1 MLSWI
6 PNSIAA
12 NRIAIRNDAI
22 SRRSCLCPHPRSSRM
37 IVIEVS
43 PKVILSTLGLSPIP
57 IPFHL
62 EIRPV
67 HISHVVTVSKCC
79 KFSGGT
85 EGSLAQ
91 IIANLVTGNFQTAN
105 RVSDCDDASSP
116 PLIEGLVGVGLGSV
130 IWEELVEGSVESF
143 GVDDASDG
151 QFGGAG
157 GVSWLRIASVAGHP
171 ANVIVFLCWP
181 NSGPE
186 CESFLICDALSI
198 IREELA
204 TRVFLSVLAWYGH
217 EQ

>member
-22 SRRSCLCPHPRSSRM
+22 SRRIRLRPHPRSSSM
-37 IVIEVS
+37 IMIEVS
-43 PKVILSTLGLSPIP
+43 PKVVLSTLGLSPIP
-57 IPFHL
+57 ILFHL
-62 EIRPV
+62 RIRAV

-79 KFSGGT
+79 KFSGCT

-91 IIANLVTGNFQTAN
+91 IIANPVTGNFQTAN

-116 PLIEGLVGVGLGSV
+116 PLIEGLVGVGIGSI
-130 IWEELVEGSVESF
+130 IWEELVEGSVEYF

-157 GVSWLRIASVAGHP
+157 GVSWLRIASVAGHS
-171 ANVIVFLCWP
+171 ASVVVFLWWP
-181 NSGPE
+181 NGCLE
-186 CESFLICDALSI
+186 CESFLVCDALLI
-198 IREELA
+198 VREELA
-204 TRVFLSVLAWYGH
+204 TRVFLRVLAWYGH